1 MILIKESA
9 VIMEELYLRVPTIE
23 DKESIL
29 DYKEEFE
36 TCNDYLAGTGSIN
49 LFNNFE
55 EWFQKF
61 KNDLSIETCGEG
73 RVPATQYLT
82 FRKSDNKLVG
92 MIQIRHS
99 LNDYLLKFG
108 GHIGDSVRPTERNKG
123 YATEQIRLAL
133 LECKKLGLHKVLI
146 TCNKNNLAS
155 ARTIVKNGGV
165 LENEL
170 EKSEQE
176 IFQRYWIEI

>member
-1 MILIKESA
+1 MN
-9 VIMEELYLRVPTIE
+9 EEQLYLKIPTVE
-23 DKESIL
+23 DRDIIL

-36 TCNDYLAGTGSIN
+36 KNKDYLAGTGSIN
-49 LFNNFE
+49 LFSTFE
-55 EWFQKF
+55 EWFEKV
-61 KNDLSIETCGEG
+61 KNDLSEKTCGEG

-92 MIQIRHS
+92 MVQLRHY

-133 LECKKLGLHKVLI
+133 LECKKLGLDKVLI

-155 ARTIVKNGGV
+155 ARTIIKNGGV

-170 EKSEQE
+170 EKSENE
-176 IFQRYWIEI
+176 IFQRYWIKI